1 MMNLGFELGLFGMV
15 DIQADYFTEYRSNIL
30 MDRAQTPSTL
40 GLQAPIRANVGE
52 ASSKGL
58 EFTIDYKQ
66 DFRNDLFIS
75 ARANFSYATSKF
87 EVYDELDY
95 VSAGLPWRSRIGLNL
110 SQPFG
115 YIAERLFIDEADIAN
130 SANAAELNTGMY

>member
-1 MMNLGFELGLFGMV
+1 M
-15 DIQADYFTEYRSNIL
+15 
-30 MDRAQTPSTL
+30 
-40 GLQAPIRANVGE
+40 
-52 ASSKGL
+52 

-75 ARANFSYATSKF
+75 ARANFSYATSEF

-130 SANAAELNTGMY
+130 SPLQTFGEYMPGDIKYKDINGDGIIDINDEVPIGYPTTPEIIYGSGVYTNKMDFH